1 MHHLLFRVACFSHVF
16 SLFVLAYFHISFLT
30 VATTLDPR
38 NLTEICANIS
48 SQNVSLDW
56 WSNVLGEECIMYG
69 GKTLGDG
76 CYPKHYVS
84 DVFFLSI
91 LLFLGTF
98 GVAVVLKVIDT
109 GLDQHNYWT

>member
-1 MHHLLFRVACFSHVF
+1 
-16 SLFVLAYFHISFLT
+16 
-30 VATTLDPR
+30 
-38 NLTEICANIS
+38 
-48 SQNVSLDW
+48 
-56 WSNVLGEECIMYG
+56 MYG

-109 GLDQHNYWT
+109 GLDKQNY